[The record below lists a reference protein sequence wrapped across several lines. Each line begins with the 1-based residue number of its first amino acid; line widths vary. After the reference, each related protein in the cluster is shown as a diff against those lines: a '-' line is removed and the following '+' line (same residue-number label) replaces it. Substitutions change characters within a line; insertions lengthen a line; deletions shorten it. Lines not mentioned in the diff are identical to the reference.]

1 MLACR
6 TCPDM
11 PMRLPDL
18 PGGRGYG
25 ARLSVWLLL
34 KPRFRKVVRNH
45 LPNGQELLTIERM
58 PTDDLPET
66 FHVTTEEQL
75 RAVSNLTRHKIMAV
89 LRFEPATITQIA
101 GRVGLAKG
109 SSSYH
114 VRLLERAGL
123 VKVVRTRK
131 VRGVTERYYAMAAR
145 SVELP
150 DPGPG
155 QPDVVMRHAVADL
168 EASADGG
175 RFVQMAHLRLTGEQF
190 AELGARLEALADE
203 YRELSDPSLPDVSLA
218 FALFRPAPRE
228 QAGGDA
234 E

>member
-1 MLACR
+1 
-6 TCPDM
+6 
-11 PMRLPDL
+11 
-18 PGGRGYG
+18 
-25 ARLSVWLLL
+25 
-34 KPRFRKVVRNH
+34 
-45 LPNGQELLTIERM
+45 M

>member
-1 MLACR
+1 
-6 TCPDM
+6 
-11 PMRLPDL
+11 
-18 PGGRGYG
+18 
-25 ARLSVWLLL
+25 LLL
-34 KPRFRKVVRNH
+34 KPRFRKVTRNH
-45 LPNGQELLTIERM
+45 LTNGQESLTIERM

-101 GRVGLAKG
+101 GQVGLAKG

-145 SVELP
+145 SIELP

-168 EASADGG
+168 EASTDGE

-228 QAGGDA
+228 QAEGDA
-234 E
+234 R